1 MYFSQQINYI
11 NSFSLHL
18 FPFQY
23 MLNDAYCKLRKSPSR
38 QQTLLIDP
46 PPQYPS
52 LPSPILNDSTPLF
65 NTSSSSSGTSPL
77 PSSSSTSSYAT
88 LSGIQSTSPPAN
100 LLAASSSSSSS
111 SSSVS
116 SSAYLLKSSSTSSH
130 YHHHHHHHHHVDKRG
145 ATDSGYVS
153 SSPSKKSKL
162 SSLVASGVGGGGGGG
177 SSSGSS
183 SINSSSAASASNY
196 GGSQQQ
202 QYHLH
207 GGGSSSPQ
215 LSSAGGTSHG
225 VAAATA
231 GTAGKYNIHDKLR
244 ELYLELLAEDN
255 TETNRVRWGRPSKCN
270 VTLIW
275 VTSLQLNLRNTS
287 FLLDK
292 LVLREN
298 LNTLILNLYPGNKG
312 YSLAFRRGPDQ
323 QQQADGRGNVSC
335 ECCLN
340 SVGS

>member
-1 MYFSQQINYI
+1 MQ
-11 NSFSLHL
+11 SLE
-18 FPFQY
+18 PASCQEADY

-145 ATDSGYVS
+145 ATDSGY
-153 SSPSKKSKL
+153 
-162 SSLVASGVGGGGGGG
+162 
-177 SSSGSS
+177 
-183 SINSSSAASASNY
+183 
-196 GGSQQQ
+196 QQ

-215 LSSAGGTSHG
+215 LSSAGGTAHG

-255 TETNRVRWGRPSKCN
+255 TETNR
-270 VTLIW
+270 
-275 VTSLQLNLRNTS
+275 LNLRNTS

-323 QQQADGRGNVSC
+323 QQQGDGRGNISKSGALASERAGSPSPSLATDINAEQLQETIRWPYEEEELLECIDREELPLVLVDMC
-335 ECCLN
+335 EAKCPGLFYSGCVIAEIRDYRQSFPDLHL
-340 SVGS
+340 